1 MENSEAQQAK
11 VETLNKEIALLSSQL
26 KEFSSKKESKYKEK
40 ETKDLELNGLIKTAQ
55 ELRDKKLKID
65 SEVKALKQVRD
76 ADNKGLKEYYN
87 KLAEQKVQQTA
98 VTDKIKVRPNPAA
111 LKKQIESMSYSIE
124 TECLSFEKEKTYMD
138 KIKRLKVMLVEID
151 KEDAKYAEVRK
162 LRTEITGKKREADDA
177 HDKIQTLAAE
187 SSGIFAQLKEK
198 SDAITKAKKARAAI
212 QIEIKSLK
220 AQLEEID
227 SKLVSTLAEWSEL
240 TKQAPKMHEG
250 LPAGVSEMEQLK
262 TKKKFTK
269 DDILAMQKSAM
280 RRR

>member
-1 MENSEAQQAK
+1 MENTESQAK
-11 VETLNKEIALLSSQL
+11 IELLNKEIALLSSRL
-26 KEFSSKKESKYKEK
+26 KDISSEKEARYKEK
-40 ETKDLELNGLIKTAQ
+40 DAKDLELNELIKTAQ

-87 KLAEQKVQQTA
+87 KLAEQKVQQHPA
-98 VTDKIKVRPNPAA
+98 ADKNKVRPNPSAM
-111 LKKQIESMSYSIE
+111 KKQIEAMSYSIE
-124 TECLSFEKEKTYMD
+124 TEGLSFEKEKTYMD
-138 KIKRLKVMLVEID
+138 KIKRLKVMLAEIE

-177 HDKIQTLAAE
+177 HDKIQKLAAE

-212 QIEIKSLK
+212 QIEIKELK
-220 AQLEEID
+220 TQLEEID
-227 SKLVSTLAEWSEL
+227 SKLVSALAEWSEI
-240 TKQAPKMHEG
+240 TKHAPKIIEG
-250 LPAGVSEMEQLK
+250 IPAGATAMEALK
-262 TKKKFTK
+262 SKKKLTK
-269 DDILAMQKSAM
+269 DDILAMQKQAM